1 MKNGTL
7 QEFQSELNNIDEIE
21 ELMRNKTNLHGINHI
36 IRVLFNAYAIIT
48 LENVNDEDKKIIIEA
63 AKLHDIGR
71 ISDGE
76 DEEHGLQGSMKA
88 RNILE
93 NKGFSAEE
101 IDKICFIIEEHSLPK
116 SKNNED
122 IEKLPEEIKQK
133 YRYCLN
139 LLKDAD
145 KLDRVRIGDLNPQ
158 RLSTESAKRLV
169 QVAEDIFENNRYYY
183 KKKMK
188 VYQFNEKDAKEILEE
203 IKKENPKINIDL
215 EEIKKNYSKYKA
227 IQEQDKIEW
236 IKSKDENISINDFIE
251 IINVL
256 SKEDMEYLRKELCI
270 GPKVILQAINAMG
283 IDKYIQLKTDGKM
296 DEFMNMHN
304 YIKLVGTLT
313 KEETDLLLK
322 FRSND
327 LGSSVIDN
335 FYIYYHFMKNS
346 DPEKVNMLLLNMQ
359 DKVEYIN
366 GRIDDKDTGYKW
378 IENKT
383 LVPLVFEILAIKK
396 MDTKSILDIRKK
408 RNIPL
413 NVITTA
419 MLELNLLEGD
429 IERKDLERILLNYH
443 KFNLNI
449 REHCNIEQMTKLLLS
464 IPENIGK
471 EYENIIKECDKNDD
485 INELRKII
493 LETKIKNLNGI
504 KRDIYFYKKYVGIE
518 AENNQIVKLFEILL
532 KSQNKEELL
541 NAYKKL
547 NSISTEFDLDETL
560 SEIRETLSE
569 ISKKDVTSKM
579 TKMKTK
585 IENTET
591 KNVDESQVV
600 NLTGTDF
607 NLLISVI
614 AGAGSPY
621 LVNYYNNSINKANMF
636 RNNRKLHKIVQRKTD
651 IDIKLGTKR
660 LIDKRYKI
668 DPLKNRQRCVS
679 SIDQDFLGHIKSSNH
694 LDGHKQIKDK
704 LILAYFPQQEVDI
717 SYMGNQDLM
726 TIYNKPRTDATR
738 KRVPHED
745 NMERVCNLKLQDLNS
760 TTIGDNNELIVD
772 SYPGAVMCFNTISD
786 ISKKTAKRLNIPILY
801 INNEKQFE
809 IIKQKVDRYYTDM
822 KEKIL
827 EGSQITD
834 ETFEEAFNVF
844 ENNIIHAAFK
854 LANGFN
860 FLDSDEYPREQIIE
874 MFDKMTD
881 LVRETL
887 KRCNS
892 EQRQVI
898 QTIMLKEAD
907 VNNLK
912 QGDYDKFIDFEKMIK
927 LVMRENESDIIEK

>member
-1 MKNGTL
+1 
-7 QEFQSELNNIDEIE
+7 
-21 ELMRNKTNLHGINHI
+21 
-36 IRVLFNAYAIIT
+36 
-48 LENVNDEDKKIIIEA
+48 
-63 AKLHDIGR
+63 
-71 ISDGE
+71 
-76 DEEHGLQGSMKA
+76 
-88 RNILE
+88 
-93 NKGFSAEE
+93 
-101 IDKICFIIEEHSLPK
+101 
-116 SKNNED
+116 
-122 IEKLPEEIKQK
+122 
-133 YRYCLN
+133 
-139 LLKDAD
+139 
-145 KLDRVRIGDLNPQ
+145 
-158 RLSTESAKRLV
+158 
-169 QVAEDIFENNRYYY
+169 
-183 KKKMK
+183 
-188 VYQFNEKDAKEILEE
+188 
-203 IKKENPKINIDL
+203 
-215 EEIKKNYSKYKA
+215 
-227 IQEQDKIEW
+227 
-236 IKSKDENISINDFIE
+236 
-251 IINVL
+251 
-256 SKEDMEYLRKELCI
+256 
-270 GPKVILQAINAMG
+270 
-283 IDKYIQLKTDGKM
+283 
-296 DEFMNMHN
+296 
-304 YIKLVGTLT
+304 
-313 KEETDLLLK
+313 
-322 FRSND
+322 
-327 LGSSVIDN
+327 
-335 FYIYYHFMKNS
+335 
-346 DPEKVNMLLLNMQ
+346 
-359 DKVEYIN
+359 
-366 GRIDDKDTGYKW
+366 
-378 IENKT
+378 
-383 LVPLVFEILAIKK
+383 
-396 MDTKSILDIRKK
+396 
-408 RNIPL
+408 
-413 NVITTA
+413 
-419 MLELNLLEGD
+419 
-429 IERKDLERILLNYH
+429 
-443 KFNLNI
+443 
-449 REHCNIEQMTKLLLS
+449 
-464 IPENIGK
+464 
-471 EYENIIKECDKNDD
+471 
-485 INELRKII
+485 
-493 LETKIKNLNGI
+493 
-504 KRDIYFYKKYVGIE
+504 
-518 AENNQIVKLFEILL
+518 
-532 KSQNKEELL
+532 
-541 NAYKKL
+541 
-547 NSISTEFDLDETL
+547 
-560 SEIRETLSE
+560 
-569 ISKKDVTSKM
+569 M